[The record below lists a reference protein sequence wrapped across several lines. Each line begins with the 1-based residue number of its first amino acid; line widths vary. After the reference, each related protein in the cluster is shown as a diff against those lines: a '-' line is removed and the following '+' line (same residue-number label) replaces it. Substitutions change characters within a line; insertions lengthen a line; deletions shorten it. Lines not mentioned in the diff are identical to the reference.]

1 MTSLMKDLLVQRA
14 SDTFVGRAGE
24 IDALCGILDDRPR
37 VAFITGIAGIGK
49 SRLLDEFTTRARKL
63 SAVVVGLDCQ
73 VIEPTQRGFV
83 DGLTSAIGGRAQQ
96 IAKVAERLGSLASR
110 VVLTLDNYEAF
121 RLLDTWLRQVFI
133 PGLPENVRIVLV
145 GRDAASI
152 SWFISPGWQDLVRS
166 IVLEPL
172 SESEAIELLVRSGA
186 DQEAAYQINRF
197 AHGHPLAL
205 QLAARLGAD
214 RRRPVDVMSAPG
226 FQRVVE
232 ELTRSYLADVDD
244 PLTRRALDAACVV
257 RRITLSLIHSMLPD
271 VAPQDA
277 FERLRSLPFA
287 KSERDG
293 LRLHDLVHQTV
304 GSSLRAIDPNRYQEY
319 RRAAWRQLST
329 EMRRTGLQELWR
341 YTADLLYLIENP
353 VVREAFFPTDS
364 PQYVVEPARLDD
376 ETAILALTRFH
387 ENEEAYALIE
397 SCWKQI
403 PHCFHVARDNA
414 NQVAGFYLMFD
425 PASINSPLLAK
436 DPILEQWC
444 NHIRSE
450 PLPDKQQVLFLR
462 RWLAREH
469 GEKPSAVQ
477 ASCWLDIK
485 RVYMEMRPRLRRV
498 YLCLEDLATYAPV
511 ALKLGFQPLPD
522 HGVEIGGSLFSS
534 AVLDFGPLSVDGWLS
549 GLAAAEL
556 GIDEQEPFDRQAH
569 ELVFGDIRIKLTKL
583 EFELFVY
590 LYQRKGKAVTRAA
603 LIEDVWGWKQTG
615 SNVIEAVVR
624 SLRKKLGA
632 RASSIETIRGS
643 GYRFRGL

>member
-1 MTSLMKDLLVQRA
+1 MTSLTKDILVQRA

-24 IDALCGILDDRPR
+24 LEALCGILEDRPR

-49 SRLLDEFTTRARKL
+49 STLLDEFTTRARKL
-63 SAVVVGLDCQ
+63 SAFVVGLDCQ
-73 VIEPTQRGFV
+73 VIEPTERGFL
-83 DGLTSAIGGRAQQ
+83 DGLTSAIGGRAGLV
-96 IAKVAERLGSLASR
+96 AKVAERLGSLASR

-121 RLLDTWLRQVFI
+121 RLLDTWLRLVFI
-133 PGLPENVRIVLV
+133 PGLPENVRVVLT
-145 GRDAASI
+145 GRDAPSI
-152 SWFISPGWQDLVRS
+152 SWLISPGWQDLVRS

-172 SESEAIELLVRSGA
+172 SESEAIRLLVQSGA
-186 DQEAAYQINRF
+186 EPDAAYQINRF

-214 RRRPVDVMSAPG
+214 RRRPVDIMSAPG

-244 PLTRRALDAACVV
+244 PLTRRALDAASVV
-257 RRITLSLIHSMLPD
+257 RRITLSLIQAMLPD

-277 FERLRSLPFA
+277 FERLHSLPFV

-293 LRLHDLVHQTV
+293 LRLHDLVHQSV

-329 EMRRTGLQELWR
+329 EVRRTGLQELWR
-341 YTADLLYLIENP
+341 YTADLLYVIENP

-364 PQYVVEPARLDD
+364 PQYVLEPAREDD
-376 ETAILALTRFH
+376 ETAILSLTRLH
-387 ENEEAYALIE
+387 ENQEASELIE
-397 SCWKQI
+397 SCWKQV
-403 PHCFHVARDNA
+403 PQCFQVARDNA

-425 PASINSPLLAK
+425 PASINSSLLTN
-436 DPILEQWC
+436 DPILQQWC
-444 NHIRSE
+444 NHMRSE
-450 PLPDKQQVLFLR
+450 PVPDKQQVLFLR

-469 GEKPSAVQ
+469 GEKPSSVQ

-485 RVYMEMRPRLRRV
+485 RVYMEMRPQLRRV
-498 YLCLEDLATYAPV
+498 YLCLEDLAKYAPV

-522 HGVEIGGSLFSS
+522 YGVMIGGTLYSS

-569 ELVFGDIRIKLTKL
+569 ELVLGNHRVKLTKL
-583 EFELFVY
+583 EFELFFY

-632 RASSIETIRGS
+632 RASAIETIRGS

>member
-1 MTSLMKDLLVQRA
+1 MTGLMKDVLVRRA
-14 SDTFVGRAGE
+14 ADTFVGRADE
-24 IDALCGILDDRPR
+24 LEALCAILDDGAP
-37 VAFITGIAGIGK
+37 VAFVTGIAGIGK
-49 SRLLDEFTTRARKL
+49 STLLDEFATQARKR
-63 SAVVVGLDCQ
+63 SAVVVALDCQ
-73 VIEPTQRGFV
+73 AVEPTERGFI
-83 DGLTSAIGGRAQQ
+83 DGLASAIGGKAG
-96 IAKVAERLGSLASR
+96 IVAKVAERLGSLASR

-121 RLLDTWLRQVFI
+121 RLMDAWLRQVFI
-133 PGLPENVRIVLV
+133 PALPANVRVVLA
-145 GRDAASI
+145 GRDAPSI
-152 SWFISPGWQDLVRS
+152 SWLISPGWQDLVRS

-172 SESEAIELLVRSGA
+172 SESEAIGLLVRSGA
-186 DQEAAYQINRF
+186 EPEAAYQINRF

-205 QLAARLGAD
+205 QLAVRLGAD
-214 RRRPVDVMSAPG
+214 RRRPVDIMSAPG

-244 PLTRRALDAACVV
+244 PLTRRALDAASVV
-257 RRITLSLIHSMLPD
+257 RRITLSLIQAMLPD

-277 FERLRSLPFA
+277 FERLHSLPFA

-293 LRLHDLVHQTV
+293 LRLHDLVHQAV

-329 EMRRTGLQELWR
+329 EVRRTGLRELWR
-341 YTADLLYLIENP
+341 YTADLLYVIENP

-364 PQYVVEPARLDD
+364 PQYVLEPAREDD
-376 ETAILALTRFH
+376 ETAILSLTQLH
-387 ENEEAYALIE
+387 ENEEASALIE
-397 SCWKQI
+397 SCWKQV
-403 PHCFHVARDNA
+403 PHCIQVARDSA
-414 NQVAGFYLMFD
+414 NQVAGFYVMFD
-425 PASINSPLLAK
+425 PASINSSLLTN
-436 DPILEQWC
+436 DPILQQWC

-450 PLPDKQQVLFLR
+450 PVPDKQQVLFLR

-469 GEKPSAVQ
+469 GEKPSSVQ
-477 ASCWLDIK
+477 AACWLDIK

-498 YLCLEDLATYAPV
+498 YLCLEDLAKYAPV

-522 HGVEIGGSLFSS
+522 YAVKIGGTLYSS
-534 AVLDFGPLSVDGWLS
+534 AVLDFGPQSVDGWLS

-556 GIDEQEPFDRQAH
+556 GIDEQEPFDRQDH
-569 ELVFGDIRIKLTKL
+569 ELVLGDNRVKLTKL
-583 EFELFVY
+583 EFEVFVY
-590 LYQRKGKAVTRAA
+590 LYQHKGKAVTRAA

-632 RASSIETIRGS
+632 RASAIETIRGS

>member
-1 MTSLMKDLLVQRA
+1 MTGLMKDVLVRRA
-14 SDTFVGRAGE
+14 ADTFVGRADE
-24 IDALCGILDDRPR
+24 LEALCAILDDGAP
-37 VAFITGIAGIGK
+37 VAFVTGIAGIGK
-49 SRLLDEFTTRARKL
+49 STLLDEFATQARKR
-63 SAVVVGLDCQ
+63 SAVVVALDCQ
-73 VIEPTQRGFV
+73 AVEPTERGFI
-83 DGLTSAIGGRAQQ
+83 DGLASAIGGKAG
-96 IAKVAERLGSLASR
+96 IVAKVAERLGSMASR

-121 RLLDTWLRQVFI
+121 RLMDAWLRQVFI
-133 PGLPENVRIVLV
+133 PALPANVRVVLA
-145 GRDAASI
+145 GRDAPSI
-152 SWFISPGWQDLVRS
+152 SWLISPGWQDLVTS
-166 IVLEPL
+166 IALEPL

-186 DQEAAYQINRF
+186 EPETASQINRF

-214 RRRPVDVMSAPG
+214 RRRADDVMSAPG

-232 ELTRSYLADVDD
+232 ELTRSYLAGVDD
-244 PLTRRALDAACVV
+244 PVTRRALDAASVV
-257 RRITLSLIHSMLPD
+257 RRITLSLIHAMLPD

-277 FERLRSLPFA
+277 FERLRSLPFV

-293 LRLHDLVHQTV
+293 LRLHELVHQAV

-319 RRAAWRQLST
+319 RRSAWRQLST
-329 EMRRTGLQELWR
+329 EVRRTGLQELWR

-353 VVREAFFPTDS
+353 VVREAFFPTNS
-364 PQYVVEPARLDD
+364 PQYVFEPASRDD
-376 ETAILALTRFH
+376 GTSILSLTRRH
-387 ENEEAYALIE
+387 ENEEASALIE
-397 SCWKQI
+397 NYWKQV
-403 PHCFHVARDNA
+403 PHCFQVARDNT
-414 NQVAGFYLMFD
+414 NQLAAFYLMFD
-425 PASINSPLLAK
+425 PASIDSSLLAK
-436 DPILEQWC
+436 DPIVEQWR

-450 PLPDKQQVLFLR
+450 PVPDKQQALFVR
-462 RWLAREH
+462 RWLSLEH

-498 YLCLEDLATYAPV
+498 YMCLKDLSTYAPV

-522 HGVEIGGSLFSS
+522 HGVEIGGSLYSS
-534 AVLDFGPLSVDGWLS
+534 AVLDFGPGSVDGWLS

-569 ELVFGDIRIKLTKL
+569 ELVFDDNRIKLTKL

-624 SLRKKLGA
+624 SLRKKLGT
-632 RASSIETIRGS
+632 RATAIETIRGS